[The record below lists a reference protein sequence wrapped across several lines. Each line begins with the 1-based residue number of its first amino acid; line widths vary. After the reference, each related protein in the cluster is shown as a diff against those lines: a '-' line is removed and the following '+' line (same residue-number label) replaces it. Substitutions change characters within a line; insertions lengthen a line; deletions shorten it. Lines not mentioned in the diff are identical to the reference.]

1 MISPSV
7 HKATFFMKF
16 AEDLRR
22 TMAIQNPVIE
32 HNGLLNQDT
41 ILKILNNLEKL
52 MDEFGEKL
60 KTTRKAFTIITECLQ
75 NIVRYSDK
83 IEDKDVN
90 PLFILDKQDD
100 RYLIATGNLVSKN
113 KSEKLKDRLISLNSM
128 DWYAIQEAYR
138 EVIKKN
144 MLEKDPERDRNSA
157 GLGFI
162 EMARKSEQKF
172 IFDFKEYDEDY
183 DYFILG
189 IPIAKNSERN
199 KVVN

>member
-1 MISPSV
+1 
-7 HKATFFMKF
+7 MKF